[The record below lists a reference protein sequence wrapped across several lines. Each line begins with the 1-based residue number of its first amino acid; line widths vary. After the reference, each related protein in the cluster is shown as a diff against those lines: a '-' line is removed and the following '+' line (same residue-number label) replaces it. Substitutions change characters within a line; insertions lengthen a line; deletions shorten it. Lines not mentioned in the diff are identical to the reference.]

1 VHEIRARR
9 GHGGL
14 GRQPFRH
21 GVTSQGKP
29 HPRYYGTHAY
39 VLGPCVRDLR
49 LLTLEAAVAKMTGVA
64 ARALGLRDRGLL
76 RPGAWADVAV
86 FDRRGR

>member
-1 VHEIRARR
+1 VPATE
-9 GHGGL
+9 
-14 GRQPFRH
+14 
-21 GVTSQGKP
+21 
-29 HPRYYGTHAY
+29 GTHAY

-49 LLTLEAAVAKMTGVA
+49 LLKLETAVAKMTGVA

-86 FDRRGR
+86 FDPARVVDRSTYEVLRRQAAAA